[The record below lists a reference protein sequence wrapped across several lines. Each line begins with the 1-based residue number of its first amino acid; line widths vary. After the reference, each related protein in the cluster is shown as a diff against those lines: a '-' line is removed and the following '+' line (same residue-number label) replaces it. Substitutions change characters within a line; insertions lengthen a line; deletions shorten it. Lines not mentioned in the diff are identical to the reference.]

1 MILEH
6 QICPPCQSQNI
17 HSQGIDIIGV
27 DSDGN
32 VEELIPLWLEVSIN
46 LVYPMEVQAGM
57 DVVHTAQKIRT

>member
-17 HSQGIDIIGV
+17 HSQSIDIIGV

-46 LVYPMEVQAGM
+46 LVYPMEVQAGI

>member
-1 MILEH
+1 
-6 QICPPCQSQNI
+6 
-17 HSQGIDIIGV
+17 V

-46 LVYPMEVQAGM
+46 LVYPMEVQAGI